1 MTDESPRLPLLPFL
15 ALLGG
20 NAALAMGPWFVRL
33 ADTGPVSA
41 GFWRLALA
49 LPVLALLARANGQA
63 LGGIE
68 RRVLWAVLAGG
79 VLFGLDIAAWH
90 LGIGLTRLANA
101 TLFGNAGSVVLMVW
115 GFVMW
120 RRLPRGREWP
130 ALVAATVGAAIL
142 MGRSF
147 EISLAYLQGDLL
159 SLLAGLLYAGYLLLL
174 LDARKGLGSWTV
186 LTWSAVGSVPVLL
199 AVALAL
205 GEPFWPGNWGPVVGL
220 AISSQLVGQG
230 LLVYA
235 LRHFSA
241 LVIGI
246 ALLTQP
252 ALAGLVGWLYFGEV
266 LSVVDFIGVALVGS
280 ALVLARLAQGGVPA
294 RVARP

>member
-1 MTDESPRLPLLPFL
+1 MTDDSPRLPLFPFL

-49 LPVLALLARANGQA
+49 LPLLALLARANGQK
-63 LGGIE
+63 LGGID
-68 RRVLWAVLAGG
+68 RRVLWAVLGGG
-79 VLFGLDIAAWH
+79 VLFGLDIASWH

-101 TLFGNAGSVVLMVW
+101 TLFGNAGSIVLMVW

-120 RRLPRGREWP
+120 RRLPHGREWP
-130 ALVAATVGAAIL
+130 ALVAALTGAAIL

-147 EISLAYLQGDLL
+147 EISLASLHGDLL

-174 LDARKGLGSWTV
+174 QDARKGHGSWSV
-186 LTWSAVGSVPVLL
+186 LTWSAIGSVPVLL

-205 GEPFWPGNWGPVVGL
+205 GEPFWPVNWWPVVGL

-266 LSVVDFIGVALVGS
+266 LTGVDLIGVALVGS
-280 ALVLARLAQGGVPA
+280 ALVLARLAQGGPGKA
-294 RVARP
+294 ARP